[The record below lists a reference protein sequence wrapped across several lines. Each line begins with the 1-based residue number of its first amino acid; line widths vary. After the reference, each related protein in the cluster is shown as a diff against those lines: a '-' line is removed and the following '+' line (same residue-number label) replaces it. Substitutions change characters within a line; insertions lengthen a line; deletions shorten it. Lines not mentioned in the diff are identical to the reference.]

1 MSLKSAY
8 LLIFQIIVIY
18 NCSCDVSLE
27 RRQKLLHG
35 FINYYNDLP
44 NQVYKTEVGVLQNF
58 EEIDETSSKI
68 VVNLQVADIH
78 NHESI
83 KYLRCSSTVQDS
95 QEQGVVVLN
104 EIHCQELPDQQGV
117 SVQQETT
124 EITEQNP
131 IHFDNENEFNTVSP
145 TEQLIAAPRKDGFSP
160 CIGCSTRV
168 DVDAAGVQELA
179 SLAVHHLDRH
189 DDTAKYSLI
198 SVVDV
203 ERQVQVVNG
212 VRYILTLLVNNN
224 TCTENQSEDCQV
236 VTPCR
241 ISILEKPWL
250 RLPSGVKY
258 RSILSNNCTDQ
269 WLFGDNGD
277 ILDEN
282 FGQNNEIINTDKK
295 DEAGDDIIKPVH
307 ANDVQTQ
314 QNQEKSLTVDQIKG
328 LEEQII
334 PHDEYTVVSSTEQVL
349 ITTRADGLTEEV
361 VFKDKSTQGQQNV
374 IRQFDQKE
382 QTGLTNDKKKAIDD
396 LINFFEFAGFN
407 LNRDEEVYSRSR
419 RSFDDELDVFSV
431 AQKYRKLKESL
442 QNGMELYNSAQAMID
457 YLNEID
463 LEIKNRVLQ
472 EIIQAEEEDVNFQRF
487 LYIQAR
493 VIIPCDKNNCELR
506 DNKFKVCNG
515 ILDST
520 DSKNP
525 HVLTAFCYKEPDSS
539 IFNTIRTVPP
549 NDPILQM
556 MVRVSLK
563 KIEKESNEKNA
574 MKVSKIIDANV
585 QKTSG
590 ILTKFLVVLDRLNCS
605 QNTPISLRQ
614 NCTTVEDLGSKVC
627 DVVVFEKL
635 WLKDKDVSFTCLERP
650 VESSFT
656 RSNIRKT
663 FEIDDYKVSEMLQ
676 ESLMYLDVKSNRN
689 NKQKIVDVNSVSTQI
704 NAGLLT
710 EIIFTVAYTSCRN
723 DVKVDINTCNVLEDE
738 PLRNCKAQIWD
749 RTWIEDGT
757 QIKVSCDD
765 TPSVN
770 ESTDLR
776 TNNSLDFVGGLQLQ
790 DAHDQKYKLL
800 AEESLRQFLQK
811 NGTTKPHTVVRLNK
825 VTTQVVSGTLI
836 RLDFVAAPTGEE
848 SRYQCHSEIW
858 ERPWL
863 KKTDIEVNCKQSNE
877 RSKRNVLGGI
887 KESDLTDPHYKEL
900 AQQSL
905 NQFLKQ
911 SGNTKP
917 HTVVRLNKVT
927 TQIVSGTL
935 TQLDFVAAPTGE
947 ESHYQCHS
955 KIWEQPWLKKTS
967 IEVDCKQSNERS
979 KRNVVGGIKESDLTD
994 PHYKELAQQSLNQF
1008 LKESGNTK
1016 PHIVVRLNK
1025 VTTQVVSGTLTRLD
1039 FVAAP
1044 TGEETHYQCHSEVW
1058 EQPWLKKTNIEVDCK
1073 QSNERSK
1080 RNVVG
1085 GIKESD
1091 LTNPHYKEL
1100 AQQSLNQFLKES
1112 GNTKPHI
1119 VVRLNKVTTQVVSG
1133 TLTRLDFVAAPT
1145 GEETHYQCHS
1155 EVWEQ
1160 PWLKKTNI
1168 EVDCKQSNERSK
1180 RNVVGGIKESDL
1192 TNPHY
1197 KELAQQSLNQFL
1209 KESGNTKPHIVVR
1222 LNKVTTQV
1230 VSGTLTQLDFVAAP
1244 TGEESHYQCHSKI
1257 WEQPWLKKTSIEVDC
1272 KQSNERSKRNVPGG
1286 ITDSDLNYT
1295 KFHINKFTSKKRLN
1309 LRKSLIGG
1317 KHEEDPS
1324 DKEFKV
1330 LAQESLHEYARLE
1343 KNDFIHKVI
1352 DVNRVSTQTVSGNIY
1367 NIHFSAVPTSCSTA
1381 VQDPSFCEQKDGSS
1395 ILQCHARI
1403 WSRPWL
1409 GKKTTTITCNQ
1420 RTEAKKKV
1428 KRQTL
1433 DDGDYIDEELRN
1445 YYAERANQY
1454 LNQVSDTNNLYKLIT
1469 VHAIKYGKQMGRNI
1483 VQMYIEVAPTF
1494 CLRHADENELGGC
1507 EEIEA
1512 LDHKLCYGRLW
1523 PSPDDELVV
1532 QSVSVICDDDNEFET
1547 VSGISIRRLIK
1558 SSIKELEKNPDQ
1570 KYKLIHLGTPYLVP
1584 SLDSDVPI
1592 KVSFL
1597 IGSTNCTKEVDI
1609 ENSPLQCFLD
1619 GSKSSKPCTSFVWFV
1634 PNTKDIY
1641 QINVQCVEPATRQK
1655 RSVSL
1660 NSANVSAND
1669 LEIRELVKQSLD
1681 KLEMASVHRY
1691 KQRVIQINSFS
1702 TKITTGKV
1710 TTIDFD
1716 IGYTSCLKYEWVDD
1730 VTTCQFLEHLPR
1742 RHCVS
1747 KVFERLWVA
1756 NGKNIDVS
1764 CEDDETPLE
1773 AHVEF
1778 ESAEMALQLAN
1789 EALKHIE
1796 ARYPNPRKQK
1806 ILRIFTLEK
1815 QVVAGIHYR
1824 MKVEVG
1830 LTNCTALTNRSD
1842 CKHISDES
1850 LNKFCRVNVWMRPWT
1865 NHSPNF
1871 RVTCDYQESATID
1884 LYHHI
1889 QAEHLFYDFLATHKP
1904 NYIDDAAEMR
1914 RRFEIFKGNVR
1925 KIHELNTHE
1934 RGTAVYGITQF
1945 ADLSYE
1951 EFGKKYLGLKPSL
1964 RDTNQIP
1971 MRQAE
1976 IPKIE
1981 IPDKFD
1987 WRDYDAVT
1995 DVKDQGMCGSCWA
2008 FSVTGNV
2015 EGQYKLKTGQLLSL
2029 SEQELVDCDKL
2040 DEGCN
2045 GGLPD
2050 NAYR

>member
-1 MSLKSAY
+1 MSIKSAY

-131 IHFDNENEFNTVSP
+131 IHFDNEHEFNTVSP

-905 NQFLKQ
+905 NQFLQ
-911 SGNTKP
+911 ESGNTKP
-917 HTVVRLNKVT
+917 HIVVRLNKVT
-927 TQIVSGTL
+927 TQVVSGTL
-935 TQLDFVAAPTGE
+935 TRLDFVAAPGE
-947 ESHYQCHS
+947 ESYYQCHS
-955 KIWEQPWLKKTS
+955 KIWERPWLKKTS

-979 KRNVVGGIKESDLTD
+979 KRNVPGGMTESDVTE
-994 PHYKELAQQSLNQF
+994 PHYKKLAQQSLNQF

-1025 VTTQVVSGTLTRLD
+1025 VTTQVVSGT
-1039 FVAAP
+1039 V
-1044 TGEETHYQCHSEVW
+1044 
-1058 EQPWLKKTNIEVDCK
+1058 
-1073 QSNERSK
+1073 
-1080 RNVVG
+1080 
-1085 GIKESD
+1085 
-1091 LTNPHYKEL
+1091 
-1100 AQQSLNQFLKES
+1100 
-1112 GNTKPHI
+1112 
-1119 VVRLNKVTTQVVSG
+1119 
-1133 TLTRLDFVAAPT
+1133 
-1145 GEETHYQCHS
+1145 
-1155 EVWEQ
+1155 
-1160 PWLKKTNI
+1160 
-1168 EVDCKQSNERSK
+1168 
-1180 RNVVGGIKESDL
+1180 
-1192 TNPHY
+1192 
-1197 KELAQQSLNQFL
+1197 
-1209 KESGNTKPHIVVR
+1209 
-1222 LNKVTTQV
+1222 
-1230 VSGTLTQLDFVAAP
+1230 TQLDFVAAP

-1272 KQSNERSKRNVPGG
+1272 KQSNERSKRNVPVG

-1352 DVNRVSTQTVSGNIY
+1352 DVNRVSTQTVSGKIY

-1592 KVSFL
+1592 KLSFL

-1716 IGYTSCLKYEWVDD
+1716 VGYTSCLKYEWVDD
-1730 VTTCQFLEHLPR
+1730 VMTCQFLEHLPR

-1747 KVFERLWVA
+1747 KVFERLWAA

-1865 NHSPNF
+1865 NHPPNF

-2050 NAYR
+2050 NAYRAIEQLGGLELETDYPYEGEDDKCVFNKSIARVQISGAVNITSNETDMAKWLVNHGPISIGINANAMQFYMGGISHPWKMLCNPTNLDHGVLIVGYGAKDYPLFHKHLPYWTIKNSWGKSWGEQGYYRVYRGDGTCGVNKMASSSVV